1 MFEPVLVFDSR
12 ERWFPV
18 GVEESLE
25 PHGYE
30 WSDNWHSWAKNKSVV
45 SRLDF
50 PPDMVQPDLP
60 PVGYRRQLE
69 RAGVTWHQ
77 FWLWFMYNPKEYAG
91 FGKHEGDWEFCQ
103 VGAVDDTAVVMTLS
117 QHQTGGKREW
127 WGVDLRA
134 GRPVVHVARDSHA
147 MYFDPPRNFE
157 DVSDGEGRVLD
168 SVEWR
173 DFGDWKDWRGRWG
186 NSTEQGK
193 SPESPGRQGVRW
205 REPQLFHLRAR
216 QQ

>member
-1 MFEPVLVFDSR
+1 VA
-12 ERWFPV
+12 
-18 GVEESLE
+18 VEESLAI
-25 PHGYE
+25 HGYE
-30 WSDNWHSWAKNKSVV
+30 WRNGDFYKGDADVD
-45 SRLDF
+45 RLDF
-50 PPDMVQPDLP
+50 PASMAQPDLP
-60 PVGYRRQLE
+60 PVGYYRHLE
-69 RAGVTWHQ
+69 RAGLEWHQ
-77 FWLWFMYNPKEYAG
+77 FWFWLLYNPKEYAG

-103 VGAVDDTAVVMTLS
+103 VGVVEHPDADIEPAWRDEGVPVLMTLS

-127 WGVDLRA
+127 WGVDLRD
-134 GRPVVHVARDSHA
+134 GRPVIHVARDSHA

-157 DVSDGEGRVLD
+157 DVSDGKGRVLD
-168 SVEWR
+168 SIEWR